1 MQRERRLKV
10 IWKSFT
16 SAKTGDPWSAVLLFC
31 RRQETPTVSYFLLP
45 KRSALC
51 EGRLAAISQAV
62 LAHNRSL
69 QSLRP
74 WTQTSQ
80 VKLIICLLSR
90 SLDWPNPDVIHQRSL
105 NLPHHPW
112 PLYSPEPDPS
122 FQSSSL
128 LALEPWLVLC
138 YLKISIYPQPLWK
151 FRSSSVL
158 SSGNTKIPLLSY
170 LVDAV
175 QWLFTSFN
183 IDFWTWLFMS
193 FMELG

>member
-1 MQRERRLKV
+1 MCQYALQEGPGHTTLYRDLKRVKLLRFIISQDLSITFITWRSGIMQRERRVKV
-10 IWKSFT
+10 ISKSFA

-90 SLDWPNPDVIHQRSL
+90 SLDQPNPDVICQRSL
-105 NLPHHPW
+105 NLPGHPW
-112 PLYSPEPDPS
+112 PPYSPEPDPS

-128 LALEPWLVLC
+128 VALEPCLVLC
-138 YLKISIYPQPLWK
+138 YLKISIYPQPL
-151 FRSSSVL
+151 
-158 SSGNTKIPLLSY
+158 
-170 LVDAV
+170 
-175 QWLFTSFN
+175 
-183 IDFWTWLFMS
+183 
-193 FMELG
+193 